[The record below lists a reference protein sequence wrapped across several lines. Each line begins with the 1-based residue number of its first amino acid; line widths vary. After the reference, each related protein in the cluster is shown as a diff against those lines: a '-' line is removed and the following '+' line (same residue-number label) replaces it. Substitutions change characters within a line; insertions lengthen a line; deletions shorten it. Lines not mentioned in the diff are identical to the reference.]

1 MVPSLNSGP
10 AQSLLASLG
19 LALALGAVLYIY
31 IASMLM
37 IIARKTATPGAW
49 MAWVPIANVVL
60 MCRIARTSLIWV
72 LVAIIPFVNLVA
84 IAVLG
89 MGIAR
94 RCGKPVWI
102 GLLLLIPVLGLLVPA
117 YLAFGTPV
125 AKSAQQ
131 PTMAAAAAAGQTSSP
146 HGVTTPG
153 VPSCGHPDCAGE
165 MFCGYT
171 GQRIASDDAAPGPA
185 TSASGQAIP
194 ACGHPDCAGETFC
207 SYTGQRIAPAGD
219 ASATQAPAPQ
229 ASAAASTSSNAA
241 KAVVGGLLTVAV
253 GVLITGA
260 ISISG
265 RWFSG
270 TPTQRQPQMTPHM
283 AGTLSEF
290 PVATGANPAHPK
302 AIVSQNFSGDETPAQ
317 VRVPP
322 KSLPPGL
329 VPAKL
334 PKIATSVTS
343 AAYQARP
350 QDPPVNVT
358 VLSTRE
364 ASQPAAEEV
373 LKQIEV
379 AVGPQATVTGIKVQ
393 NPSGSEYTGYRVRT
407 QESDAYVLAKLGA
420 NILVTILSSH
430 PSVRDV
436 ASQLAANLGNGAGL
450 LEDPGMRGGM
460 FSLPASPPPG
470 FELEDMAV
478 QDTAQ
483 LDQLRASLGVSGE
496 GQQLAEK
503 IQRFIPQ
510 RITSSTYKGPNSEKL
525 QVMLGEYGG
534 TASAW
539 TTWTMLRMALRGL
552 GKDANVNT
560 NVNVR
565 GGNAISIASQ
575 DKKALVFQRG
585 AFLVVVHGAANAP
598 QNHLVSLADSLQF

>member
-1 MVPSLNSGP
+1 MTGEKASSRSMLLLSL
-10 AQSLLASLG
+10 
-19 LALALGAVLYIY
+19 AVL
-31 IASMLM
+31 
-37 IIARKTATPGAW
+37 
-49 MAWVPIANVVL
+49 
-60 MCRIARTSLIWV
+60 LIV
-72 LVAIIPFVNLVA
+72 
-84 IAVLG
+84 
-89 MGIAR
+89 
-94 RCGKPVWI
+94 
-102 GLLLLIPVLGLLVPA
+102 
-117 YLAFGTPV
+117 
-125 AKSAQQ
+125 
-131 PTMAAAAAAGQTSSP
+131 AAAAAAIYFRARGQPRVPAARAGTLVETGALPTGTAPSHGGEASPAASSSGIGSKAAAAEHPASTPVSRLPSQTGETKIAGAGEGNWAQPKPDHRPLSSKGSTGQVSDRVPAIVVAVPATS
-146 HGVTTPG
+146 VTTPAL
-153 VPSCGHPDCAGE
+153 AG
-165 MFCGYT
+165 T
-171 GQRIASDDAAPGPA
+171 
-185 TSASGQAIP
+185 
-194 ACGHPDCAGETFC
+194 
-207 SYTGQRIAPAGD
+207 
-219 ASATQAPAPQ
+219 
-229 ASAAASTSSNAA
+229 AAAAAGTSSNAA

-253 GVLITGA
+253 GFLITGA

-270 TPTQRQPQMTPHM
+270 TPTQRQPQMTSHM

-290 PVATGANPAHPK
+290 PVATGANPAHPT
-302 AIVSQNFSGDETPAQ
+302 AIGSQNFSGNETPAQ

-350 QDPPVNVT
+350 QDPPVNVS
-358 VLSTRE
+358 VLNTRE
-364 ASQPAAEEV
+364 ASQSAAEEV

-470 FELEDMAV
+470 FELENMAV

-483 LDQLRASLGVSGE
+483 LDQLRASLGVSSE

-525 QVMLGEYGG
+525 EVMLGEYGG

-539 TTWTMLRMALRGL
+539 TTWTMLRLALRGL
-552 GKDANVNT
+552 SKDANVNT
-560 NVNVR
+560 SVNVR
-565 GGNAISIASQ
+565 GGNGVSIASQ
-575 DKKALVFQRG
+575 DKTALVFQRG